1 MRNIHFYLLILVSFC
16 FFEANA
22 QCEQQFDWAVW
33 SDFTGDSAL
42 GTITQGGQT
51 ISVEV
56 NANYN
61 FNSTSGIFNYG
72 AFNGF
77 SSVVPNTTVPRTTW
91 AAGVGGETTMC
102 FSEVVSNP
110 VLLLSSLGSWS
121 SQVTLELSLPYQV
134 IYDGGG
140 MTYLS
145 DTAIFGAEGYAI
157 IVFPGDFDCVTIY
170 SSTPENYT
178 NLTWGLN
185 PPLFPV
191 TLNGDLLE
199 CDSTTIVASGG
210 SSYEWSGGLYPDA
223 SSNTFVE
230 TGSYFLTVTD
240 DIGCE
245 VVTSVDIQLDTLCT
259 DCLGNIGGTAVIDDC
274 GECLEP
280 TDPLFNASCTDCLGA
295 VNGTAVL
302 DDCGECLEP
311 MDPLFNASCTDC
323 LGVVNGTAVLD
334 DCGEC
339 LEPTDPLFNASCTDC
354 LGVVNGTAVLDD
366 CGECLEPTDPLFNAS
381 CTDCL
386 GIVNGTA
393 VLDDCGECLE
403 PTDPL
408 FNASCT
414 DCLGVVNGTAVLD
427 DCGECLEPTDPLFNA
442 SCTDCFNVVN
452 GTAVL
457 DDCGECLE
465 PTDPLFNASCTDC
478 LNVVNGTAVIDDC
491 GECLEPTNPLFSAS
505 CADCLGVI
513 NGTAVLDDCGECL
526 EPTDLNFNLTC
537 ISDFDFYIPNVF
549 SPNNDGI
556 NDMFQVYNNLEL
568 EIQVNEFSIFD
579 RWGSL
584 IYQIKNQTFQN
595 GAFGWDG
602 RIGDQEVEM
611 GVYLYLI
618 ELEFINGAQKVFAG
632 NVTLVR

>member
-1 MRNIHFYLLILVSFC
+1 MS
-16 FFEANA
+16 
-22 QCEQQFDWAVW
+22 QCDQVYDWAVW
-33 SDFTGDSAL
+33 SAFTGNSAL

-61 FNSTSGIFNYG
+61 FNSTPGIFNYG

-91 AAGVGGETTMC
+91 AAGAGGETTMC

-145 DTAIFGAEGYAI
+145 DTTIFGAEGYAI

-191 TLNGDLLE
+191 TLDGDLLE
-199 CDSTTIVASGG
+199 CDSTTIIASGG
-210 SSYEWSGGLYPDA
+210 STYEWSGGLYPDA
-223 SSNTFVE
+223 SSNTFLE

-259 DCLGNIGGTAVIDDC
+259 DCLGNVGGTAVI
-274 GECLEP
+274 
-280 TDPLFNASCTDCLGA
+280 
-295 VNGTAVL
+295 
-302 DDCGECLEP
+302 
-311 MDPLFNASCTDC
+311 
-323 LGVVNGTAVLD
+323 D

-354 LGVVNGTAVLDD
+354 LGVVNGTAVIDD

-381 CTDCL
+381 CADCL
-386 GIVNGTA
+386 G
-393 VLDDCGECLE
+393 
-403 PTDPL
+403 
-408 FNASCT
+408 
-414 DCLGVVNGTAVLD
+414 
-427 DCGECLEPTDPLFNA
+427 
-442 SCTDCFNVVN
+442 
-452 GTAVL
+452 
-457 DDCGECLE
+457 
-465 PTDPLFNASCTDC
+465 
-478 LNVVNGTAVIDDC
+478 VVNGTAVIDDC
-491 GECLEPTNPLFSAS
+491 GECLEPTNPLFNAS

-513 NGTAVLDDCGECL
+513 NGTAVFDDCGVCL

-568 EIQVNEFSIFD
+568 AIQVNEFFVFD

-584 IYQIKNQTFQN
+584 LYQIKNQTFQN

-611 GVYLYLI
+611 GVYLYMI